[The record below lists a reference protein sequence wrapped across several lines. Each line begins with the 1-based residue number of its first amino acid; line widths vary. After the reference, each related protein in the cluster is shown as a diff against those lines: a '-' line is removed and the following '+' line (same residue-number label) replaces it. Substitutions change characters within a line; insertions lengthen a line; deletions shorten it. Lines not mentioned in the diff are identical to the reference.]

1 MIKVPRSVFILE
13 LKEEAVK
20 MVIEGGPDRP
30 GGMPQAFA
38 CRFYPC
44 PPGDAG
50 KEGWAC
56 NDEQKTE
63 PGDRRTDGACKAQ
76 GVKMPG

>member
-38 CRFYPC
+38 CPVLPLPARWC
-44 PPGDAG
+44 R
-50 KEGWAC
+50 
-56 NDEQKTE
+56 Q
-63 PGDRRTDGACKAQ
+63 RRVGL
-76 GVKMPG
+76 

>member
-30 GGMPQAFA
+30 GGMPQIISWSFNVS
-38 CRFYPC
+38 
-44 PPGDAG
+44 PPGEAG
-50 KEGWAC
+50 KKRGNSCGEA
-56 NDEQKTE
+56 E
-63 PGDRRTDGACKAQ
+63 PGNGRRNGNIPPEAGKC
-76 GVKMPG
+76 

>member
-38 CRFYPC
+38 CPVLPLPARWC
-44 PPGDAG
+44 RQKRAG
-50 KEGWAC
+50 MATGGRKHDPVTE
-56 NDEQKTE
+56 EQME
-63 PGDRRTDGACKAQ
+63 LARLKA
-76 GVKMPG
+76 